1 MECDFSEKFSGIACK
16 NKFWHF
22 EGTYYLKDCNYD
34 ILLHLTKFKIS
45 KSDFVLNE
53 KILILLRTFASLGFI
68 GFKVLTEHEKFDN
81 FKICAAHRYY
91 FGVNF
96 AQSTQ
101 CNHPNHD
108 IKKSRTLKCFLN
120 IDSGIKIVN
129 IRKYVD
135 SSLPFVM
142 IGTGLCK
149 ICFTSISNL
158 KFDSKVFI
166 DSSAIKELN
175 SKEFSKESTSKP
187 EASAIQFGM
196 V

>member
-1 MECDFSEKFSGIACK
+1 MNFSSFCLLIEVLLKILNTTSIEYTSILIAK
-16 NKFWHF
+16 NH
-22 EGTYYLKDCNYD
+22 NY
-34 ILLHLTKFKIS
+34 IRIN
-45 KSDFVLNE
+45 VLNE
-53 KILILLRTFASLGFI
+53 KILILLRTFASL

-81 FKICAAHRYY
+81 FKICAAHRFY

-120 IDSGIKIVN
+120 IDYVIKILN

-149 ICFTSISNL
+149 ICFPSISNL

-166 DSSAIKELN
+166 DSSPIKEL
-175 SKEFSKESTSKP
+175 KKLEFSKESTSKH